1 MKKLSLLV
9 VLNVALTTLGMAQNQ
24 NVTMSEVGRLTG
36 GYYTPFEYRRIVD
49 QAKLTPEQ
57 AYYTPDW
64 KVGTL
69 LLTNEQAL
77 AVPALRFNMAMRLV
91 EVQDPSAEGG
101 VRVVPAAS
109 VRGFILGNAGQ
120 NGQVFEVQSYRSASY
135 SGKNFFESLTQGG
148 PVRLFLLHEVVE
160 RPAAR
165 NEALGVETR
174 AAQYL
179 RSAQPYVLR
188 AGQERAEPLNLS
200 KKAVLRLFNEKAPQM
215 EAYAS
220 QNNLSYEQLP
230 HVAKMITH
238 YQTLLK

>member
-1 MKKLSLLV
+1 MKRISLIVLLNLSLISV
-9 VLNVALTTLGMAQNQ
+9 SIAQNQ
-24 NVTMSEVGRLTG
+24 AVTMSEMGRLTG
-36 GYYTPFEYRRIVD
+36 GSYTPFEYRRIVD
-49 QAKLTPEQ
+49 QTKLTPDQ
-57 AYYTPDW
+57 AYYTPEW
-64 KVGTL
+64 KAGTIL
-69 LLTNEQAL
+69 LSNDQAL
-77 AVPALRFNMAMRLV
+77 AVPAMRFNMAMRLV
-91 EVQDPSAEGG
+91 EVQDPTAEGG
-101 VRVVPAAS
+101 IRVVPPAS
-109 VRGFILGNAGQ
+109 VRGFIQGAAGQ
-120 NGQVFEVQSYRSASY
+120 NGQIFEVQSYRSASY
-135 SGKNFFESLTQGG
+135 SGKNFFESLNQG

-188 AGQERAEPLNLS
+188 AGQERVEPLSLN

-230 HVAKMITH
+230 HVAKMMEH
-238 YQTLLK
+238 YKTLNK